1 MRRNRRNNDPNDI
14 LGLNELLDSWMDMM
28 SLAYSIDNPS
38 PMNSATDVARNKK
51 SNPMSY
57 EDRAKDIAFTID
69 MPGVIKK
76 DIDIEVEDHFIKGSA
91 DSNGRNYNYTRRFKP
106 KVDVESAVATFKNGV
121 LDIVVK
127 KLEEKKGKMV
137 SIK

>member
-1 MRRNRRNNDPNDI
+1 MRRRKNNPNDI
-14 LGLNELLDSWMDMM
+14 FGIDELLDSWMDMM

-38 PMNSATDVARNKK
+38 PINSATDVARNKK

-76 DIDIEVEDHFIKGSA
+76 DIDIEVEDHFIKVSA

-106 KVDVESAVATFKNGV
+106 KVDVDSAVATFKNGV

-127 KLEEKKGKMV
+127 KLEEKKGRKV